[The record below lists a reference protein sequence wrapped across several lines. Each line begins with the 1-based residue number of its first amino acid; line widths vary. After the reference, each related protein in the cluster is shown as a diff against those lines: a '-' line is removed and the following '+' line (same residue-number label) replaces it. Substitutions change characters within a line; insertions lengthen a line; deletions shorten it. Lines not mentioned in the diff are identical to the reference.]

1 MSPFISTCPPLST
14 GSEDGATTQAVLMSV
29 FRTLRQRGHNPVTA
43 VTAAARTYLSTGQL
57 PSLPEPIAELG

>member
-1 MSPFISTCPPLST
+1 MPIRLLSLH

-43 VTAAARTYLSTGQL
+43 VTAAIRTYLATGQL
-57 PSLPEPIAELG
+57 PSLPEPIAEIG